1 MKQLTLIASAILFS
15 AGVTAQSCENNAQLV
30 AIHDVQGAAESSPM
44 EGKQATVSGIV
55 TANWSNKNQLSGFF
69 IQSPTDHVDDDPL
82 TSQGLFVATQN
93 ISHKAEVGT
102 QVRVTGTVSEING
115 LTQLTNPSAI
125 YDCGPAE
132 QQPSTITV
140 SLPFDSRAQ
149 AEALEGMQV
158 IVEGDEPLTISGHYQ
173 FPRHG
178 YFDVSAGR
186 LWTPTQVAKPGSA
199 ANARRASNRL
209 NRLQVDDNSNQ
220 QPDVLPHQSLF
231 HGPQNS
237 LRSGARLKPIS
248 GILSQYNDIYR
259 LQPTVDLQL
268 AERSK
273 ITPIYPKRTE
283 HLRVASFN
291 VLNYFNG
298 DGKGGGFPTERG
310 AHSPEQ
316 LKRQQQKI
324 IAALVALDAD
334 VLGLMEV
341 ENDGFSQYS
350 AITQLTKALNQA
362 QSKTYAIAQPRSERV
377 GSDQISVAIIYN
389 SERLTPGSHA
399 KTLVQGP
406 FTWGSRVPLAQ
417 VFVDKNNDKTF
428 TAVVNHFKSKGSCP
442 DSGSNANQHDGQA
455 CWNSLR
461 LESAESLLSWVA
473 NEQFPAPVLL
483 GDFNA
488 YYHEDPIQYM
498 TSNGYKNVSSEH
510 DYSYVYDSQAG
521 ALDHILVADELV
533 PSIDLVQHINFNADE
548 PGFYD
553 YRDKTYYQPGP
564 YRSSDHD
571 PLVVDFDWRE
581 SGK

>member
-15 AGVTAQSCENNAQLV
+15 AGVTAQNCDNNENLI
-30 AIHDVQGAAESSPM
+30 AIHDIQGAAERSPM
-44 EGKQATVSGIV
+44 EGEQATVSGIV
-55 TANWSNKNQLSGFF
+55 TANWSKKDQLNGFF
-69 IQSPTDHVDDDPL
+69 IQSPAADADDDPL
-82 TSQGLFVATQN
+82 TSQGLFVQTQN
-93 ISHKAEVGT
+93 MSSKAEVGT
-102 QVRVTGTVSEING
+102 QIRVTGTVSEANG
-115 LTQLTNPSAI
+115 LTQLTNPSSI
-125 YDCGPAE
+125 YDCGPAD
-132 QQPSTITV
+132 QQLTTVTV

-158 IVEGDEPLTISGHYQ
+158 VVEGDEPLTISGHYQ

-186 LWTPTQVAKPGSA
+186 LWTPTQIAKPGSA
-199 ANARRASNRL
+199 ANAQRASNRL

-220 QPDVLPHQSLF
+220 RPEVLPHQSLF

-237 LRSGARLKPIS
+237 LRSGATLQS
-248 GILSQYNDIYR
+248 LTGILSQYNDSYR
-259 LQPTVDLQL
+259 LQPTAKLQL

-273 ITPIYPKRTE
+273 ITPIYPKRAD

-298 DGKGGGFPTERG
+298 DGQGSGFPTERG
-310 AHSPEQ
+310 AESTEQ

-324 IAALVALDAD
+324 VAALVALDAD

-341 ENDGFSQYS
+341 ENDGFSQHS
-350 AITQLTKALNQA
+350 AITQLTQALNQA
-362 QSKTYAIAQPRSERV
+362 QNKTYAIAQPRSERV

-389 SERLTPGSHA
+389 SERLTPSSHA
-399 KTLVQGP
+399 KTLSKGP

-417 VFVDKNNDKTF
+417 VFIDKNNDKAF

-442 DSGSNANQHDGQA
+442 DSGSNANQNDGQA
-455 CWNSLR
+455 CWNPLR

-473 NEQFPAPVLL
+473 SEQFPAPVLL

-488 YYHEDPIQYM
+488 YYHEDPMQHM
-498 TSNGYKNVSSEH
+498 TSNGYSNVSSER

-521 ALDHILVADELV
+521 ALDHILVADELM
-533 PSIDLVQHINFNADE
+533 PSINSVQHINFNADE

-553 YRDKTYYQPGP
+553 YRDKAFYQPGP